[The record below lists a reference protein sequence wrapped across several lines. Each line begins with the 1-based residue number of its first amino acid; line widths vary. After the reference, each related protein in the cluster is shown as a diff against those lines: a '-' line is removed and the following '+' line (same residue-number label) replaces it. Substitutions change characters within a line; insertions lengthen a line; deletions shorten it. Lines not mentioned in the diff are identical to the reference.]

1 MRCLRIFLIALLA
14 LALLP
19 AGDQYGGAPAGAA
32 EEQAVDFA
40 GWLEALRAEALGQ
53 GISAATLDAA
63 LAGVEPIP
71 RVIEL
76 DRSQPE
82 TTLTFEQY
90 MDRVVP
96 NSRVEKGRARLR
108 ENAAAL
114 EAVRA
119 AFGVQ
124 PRFIVALWGIET
136 NFGQHTG
143 GFSVIASLATLAHD
157 GRRSAYFR
165 AELLDA
171 LRILEQGHIT
181 PAAMM
186 GSWAGA
192 MGQSQF
198 MPSSFVRFA
207 LDFDGDGKRDIW
219 ATKADVFGSAAN
231 YLAKSGW
238 RGDQTWGRKVS
249 LPDNFDVSLADL
261 KISKPL
267 AGWQALG
274 VRRANGQNLPIVAGM
289 MGSIVFP
296 GGEGGPAFLV
306 YDNFKTT
313 LKWNRSTY
321 FAMAVGHLADR
332 IAGR

>member
-1 MRCLRIFLIALLA
+1 MWRLRILLFALLT
-14 LALLP
+14 LALVP
-19 AGDQYGGAPAGAA
+19 MAGQFSGLAARTEGDAPVF
-32 EEQAVDFA
+32 AV
-40 GWLEALRAEALGQ
+40 WLEELRAEALRQ
-53 GISAATLDAA
+53 EISAAPLDAA
-63 LAGVEPIP
+63 LAGVKPIP
-71 RVIEL
+71 RVIA
-76 DRSQPE
+76 
-82 TTLTFEQY
+82 
-90 MDRVVP
+90 RV
-96 NSRVEKGRARLR
+96 RLK
-108 ENAAAL
+108 ENAVAL
-114 EAVRA
+114 EAVRKVYN
-119 AFGVQ
+119 VQ

-143 GFSVIASLATLAHD
+143 GFSVIASLATLAFD

-165 AELLDA
+165 SELLNA
-171 LRILEQGHIT
+171 LRILEEGHIA
-181 PAAMM
+181 PDAMT

-207 LDFDGDGKRDIW
+207 IDFDGDGKRDIW
-219 ATKADVFGSAAN
+219 TTKLDVFGSAAN
-231 YLAKSGW
+231 YLSKSGW
-238 RGDQTWGRKVS
+238 KGDQTWGRKIR
-249 LPDNFDVSLADL
+249 LPANFDAALASL
-261 KISKPL
+261 KISNSL

-296 GGEGGPAFLV
+296 GGDGGPAFLV

-332 IAGR
+332 IAGQ